1 MTGYARAQGSDDRRH
16 WVWEARSVN
25 GRNLEVRCRVPQ
37 GLDRLENPARG
48 ATAGQFKRGNVSLS
62 LTVTSARQAKPLRI
76 NRDLLGEL
84 ATLVDEIRRT
94 TGASAPSADGL
105 LRVRGVIEEE
115 EEGEETEEAIAR
127 LDKALLATLAES
139 LKSLA
144 VARAAEGSALSGVI
158 AGHIDEIEGLCRRA
172 AERAQVQIG
181 SGCTIHPQVV
191 IYDDVQIGDGCEL
204 HAGAVLHPGSRLGRG
219 CVVHSNA
226 VVGSEGFGF
235 VPTASG
241 WRKMPQTGLVVLED
255 GVEVGCGSTIDRPS
269 VGETRIGAGTKIDN
283 LVHIGHGVTT
293 GKGCALAAQVGIAG
307 GARLGNGVILAG
319 QVGLANKAVMGDRSI
334 ASSKSGV
341 HGEVA
346 AGEVVSGYPAIPNRL
361 WLRCSAAFNK
371 LPELAKAIRALE
383 KGQRG

>member
-1 MTGYARAQGSDDRRH
+1 MRFSELLSHLG
-16 WVWEARSVN
+16 
-25 GRNLEVRCRVPQ
+25 EVRAS
-37 GLDRLENPARG
+37 GDGAGPARHLAEDPELGG
-48 ATAGQFKRGNVSLS
+48 AAALDQAGPGQLS
-62 LTVTSARQAKPLRI
+62 FLEAGHA
-76 NRDLLGEL
+76 L
-84 ATLVDEIRRT
+84 AAALAA
-94 TGASAPSADGL
+94 TGASAVLIPARGEEAAALQQQASARGLAWIALADPRLGFAEALEALYPRRPRPAGIHPSAVVDP
-105 LRVRGVIEEE
+105 E
-115 EEGEETEEAIAR
+115 AR
-127 LDKALLATLAES
+127 LGAGVHVGAQA
-139 LKSLA
+139 
-144 VARAAEGSALSGVI
+144 VI
-158 AGHIDEIEGLCRRA
+158 AG
-172 AERAQVQIG
+172 QVRIG
-181 SGCTIHPQVV
+181 DGCTIHPGVV
-191 IYDDVQIGDGCEL
+191 IYDDVELGEGCEL

-283 LVHIGHGVTT
+283 LVHVGHGVST
-293 GKGCALAAQVGIAG
+293 GRGCALAAQVGIAG

-319 QVGLANKAVMGDRSI
+319 QVGVANRATIGDRAI
-334 ASSKSGV
+334 ASSKSGI

-371 LPELAKAIRALE
+371 LPELAKGLRRLE
-383 KGQRG
+383 KAAEARGEG

>member
-1 MTGYARAQGSDDRRH
+1 MRFSQLLSHLSEVQAAGGTHSLSHHLADDP
-16 WVWEARSVN
+16 E
-25 GRNLEVRCRVPQ
+25 L
-37 GLDRLENPARG
+37 RG
-48 ATAGQFKRGNVSLS
+48 AAALDQSGQAELSFLEPGN
-62 LTVTSARQAKPLRI
+62 A
-76 NRDLLGEL
+76 L
-84 ATLVDEIRRT
+84 AAALAAS
-94 TGASAPSADGL
+94 GASAVLLPLKGDEAEALQKQASTRGQAWIALKDPRLAFAEALDALYPRSPKPPGIHPSAVVDPEAVVGMGSH
-105 LRVRGVIEEE
+105 VGAHVVI
-115 EEGEETEEAIAR
+115 G
-127 LDKALLATLAES
+127 
-139 LKSLA
+139 
-144 VARAAEGSALSGVI
+144 
-158 AGHIDEIEGLCRRA
+158 
-172 AERAQVQIG
+172 AQVHIG
-181 SGCTIHPQVV
+181 ASCTIHPNVV

-235 VPTASG
+235 VPTAQG

-283 LVHIGHGVTT
+283 LVHIGHGVST

-334 ASSKSGV
+334 ASSKSGI

-371 LPELAKAIRALE
+371 LPELAKAIRSLE
-383 KGQRG
+383 KSRTP

>member
-1 MTGYARAQGSDDRRH
+1 MRFSDLLNRL
-16 WVWEARSVN
+16 S
-25 GRNLEVRCRVPQ
+25 EVQ
-37 GLDRLENPARG
+37 AGGGLDASALPHDLGQNPELQA
-48 ATAGQFKRGNVSLS
+48 AAALDQAQAGQLSFLESGNALAAALAAS
-62 LTVTSARQAKPLRI
+62 QAGA
-76 NRDLLGEL
+76 LLLPAKGEEAAAL
-84 ATLVDEIRRT
+84 QAQ
-94 TGASAPSADGL
+94 ASAAGMAWIALRDPRLGFAEALDALYPRQPKPPGIHPSAVVDPSAVVGMGSH
-105 LRVRGVIEEE
+105 VGAFCVI
-115 EEGEETEEAIAR
+115 G
-127 LDKALLATLAES
+127 
-139 LKSLA
+139 
-144 VARAAEGSALSGVI
+144 AA
-158 AGHIDEIEGLCRRA
+158 
-172 AERAQVQIG
+172 VQIG
-181 SGCTIHPQVV
+181 AGCTIHPQVV
-191 IYDDVQIGDGCEL
+191 IYDDVQIGEGCEL

-283 LVHIGHGVTT
+283 LVHVGHGVTT

-334 ASSKSGV
+334 ASSKSGI

-371 LPELAKAIRALE
+371 LPELTKAIRQLE
-383 KGQRG
+383 KGRTPTDA

>member
-1 MTGYARAQGSDDRRH
+1 MRFSQLLSH
-16 WVWEARSVN
+16 LS
-25 GRNLEVRCRVPQ
+25 EVQAAGGTQ
-37 GLDRLENPARG
+37 GLSHNLADDPELCG
-48 ATAGQFKRGNVSLS
+48 AAALDQSGH
-62 LTVTSARQAKPLRI
+62 
-76 NRDLLGEL
+76 GEL
-84 ATLVDEIRRT
+84 SFLEPGNALAAALAASS
-94 TGASAPSADGL
+94 ASAVLLPAKGDEAEALQQQATERGQAWIALRDPRLAFAEALDALYPRKPKPPGIHASAVVDPEAVVGMGSH
-105 LRVRGVIEEE
+105 VGAHVVI
-115 EEGEETEEAIAR
+115 G
-127 LDKALLATLAES
+127 
-139 LKSLA
+139 
-144 VARAAEGSALSGVI
+144 
-158 AGHIDEIEGLCRRA
+158 
-172 AERAQVQIG
+172 AQVQIG
-181 SGCTIHPQVV
+181 ASCTIHPNVV

-204 HAGAVLHPGSRLGRG
+204 HAGAVLHPGSRLGRV

-235 VPTASG
+235 VPTAQG

-283 LVHIGHGVTT
+283 LVHIGHGVST

-334 ASSKSGV
+334 ASSKSGI

-371 LPELAKAIRALE
+371 LPELTKAIRSLE
-383 KGQRG
+383 KNRTP

>member
-1 MTGYARAQGSDDRRH
+1 MRFSDLLSQLSAVQASGLAASPHHLGADPELSGAAALDQAREGQLSF
-16 WVWEARSVN
+16 
-25 GRNLEVRCRVPQ
+25 LEPGNALAAALAASRASAV
-37 GLDRLENPARG
+37 LLPARG
-48 ATAGQFKRGNVSLS
+48 EEAAALQS
-62 LTVTSARQAKPLRI
+62 Q
-76 NRDLLGEL
+76 
-84 ATLVDEIRRT
+84 
-94 TGASAPSADGL
+94 ASAAGLAWIALADPRLGFAEALDALYPRKPKPPGIHASAVVDPAAVVGMGSH
-105 LRVRGVIEEE
+105 VGAFAVI
-115 EEGEETEEAIAR
+115 G
-127 LDKALLATLAES
+127 AE
-139 LKSLA
+139 
-144 VARAAEGSALSGVI
+144 
-158 AGHIDEIEGLCRRA
+158 
-172 AERAQVQIG
+172 VQIAA
-181 SGCTIHPQVV
+181 GCTIHPHVV
-191 IYDDVQIGDGCEL
+191 IYDDVQIGEGCEL

-226 VVGSEGFGF
+226 VIGSEGFGF

-319 QVGLANKAVMGDRSI
+319 QVGLANKAVMGDRAI

-371 LPELAKAIRALE
+371 LPELAKAIRSLE
-383 KGQRG
+383 KQARP